1 MIPKL
6 PKFKSVLSSAT
17 RGGNR
22 RLLLLGGSAVSVL
35 ALVLLVSHHQTKQMP
50 KSNPGH
56 IAEMNALPGGTN
68 TNPEQDRLR
77 QMQNTE
83 TAQKSERAGQ
93 SYTPDLAPAVTRD
106 KGEKTGAVL
115 SYDGAHDDPAP
126 AHPQEIGYD
135 APIASPAPPP
145 TPPHIETAP
154 QAPIVQTDPAYSASG
169 NGETSQAEQQE
180 REKRRAR
187 YVAEIARIES
197 GLQTRPP
204 VSDLQEAVF
213 KPEQE
218 AQPQAEKAMA
228 SRGATGASAAATASH
243 DTAAAPALIPAGR
256 EIYANTITATDSDL
270 AGQIVLE
277 ADSGPIAGDRMI
289 ATVARAP
296 GNEQLLVVQV
306 NKIIHQGRT
315 LSTNGVVM
323 APDSMKQG
331 VASSVDPLIMQRF
344 VMPAAAAFVQGLG
357 QAIETTSNVSGSY
370 SALGGMNYIQRLN
383 MGQQLGVAAGSAAS
397 AVNSALTQDT
407 PTRARIIL
415 AANVNVG
422 VMFMDPVLDKP

>member
-50 KSNPGH
+50 KSNPGQ
-56 IAEMNALPGGTN
+56 IVEMNALPGGTN

-83 TAQKSERAGQ
+83 AAQQSEGDGK
-93 SYTPDLAPAVTRD
+93 SYTPDLAPAVTRNT
-106 KGEKTGAVL
+106 KGERTDAVL
-115 SYDGAHDDPAP
+115 PHEAEAP
-126 AHPQEIGYD
+126 HPQEVGYS
-135 APIASPAPPP
+135 APIPSPAPPP
-145 TPPHIETAP
+145 RPPHIENAP
-154 QAPIVQTDPAYSASG
+154 EAPLVQTDPAYSASG

-228 SRGATGASAAATASH
+228 SRGAAGASAAATASH
-243 DTAAAPALIPAGR
+243 DTAAAPAIIPAGR
-256 EIYANTITATDSDL
+256 GIYAHTVTATDSDL
-270 AGQIVLE
+270 SGQIVLE

-315 LSTNGVVM
+315 LATNGVVM
-323 APDSMKQG
+323 APDTMKQG
-331 VASSVDPLIMQRF
+331 VASSVDPLIFQRF

-357 QAIETTSNVSGSY
+357 QAIETTSNVQGSY

>member
-1 MIPKL
+1 MMPKL

-22 RLLLLGGSAVSVL
+22 RLVLLGASAVSVI
-35 ALVLLVSHHQTKQMP
+35 ALVLVVSHHETKQMP
-50 KSNPGH
+50 KSDPGQ
-56 IAEMNALPGGTN
+56 IAEMNALPAGTN

-77 QMQNTE
+77 HLQNTE
-83 TAQKSERAGQ
+83 TAQKSEGAGQ
-93 SYTPDLAPAVTRD
+93 SYTPDLAPAVTRAD
-106 KGEKTGAVL
+106 KGEKKDAVL
-115 SYDGAHDDPAP
+115 SYDGAHGQ
-126 AHPQEIGYD
+126 PQEVGYS
-135 APIASPAPPP
+135 APITPPAPPP
-145 TPPHIETAP
+145 TPPHIENAP
-154 QAPIVQTDPAYSASG
+154 QAPLVQTDPAYSSSG

-218 AQPQAEKAMA
+218 GQPQAEKTMA
-228 SRGATGASAAATASH
+228 TRGATGASAAATASH
-243 DTAAAPALIPAGR
+243 DTAAPPALIPAGR
-256 EIYANTITATDSDL
+256 GIYAHTVTATDSDL
-270 AGQIVLE
+270 SGQIVLE

-306 NKIIHQGRT
+306 NKIIHQGRN
-315 LSTNGVVM
+315 LATNGVVM
-323 APDSMKQG
+323 APDTMKQG
-331 VASSVDPLIMQRF
+331 VASSVDPLIFQRF

-407 PTRARIIL
+407 PTRSRIIL

-422 VMFMDPVLDKP
+422 VMFMDPVVDKP